1 MNVHF
6 SPRLTI
12 MENVQPAPSDWSDP
26 GQFLSEIRNL
36 DSYLIKLLIKIEKNS
51 DSASEYLVDH
61 ISSCFKQVS
70 RVIDICT
77 MRNAMKSPLFGVFI
91 EEFKN
96 SNSEIIE
103 DLKLKTEN
111 YAKEIDFPTVL
122 GLIRSLSDSMENNIF
137 LANETSLITCSI
149 LSSSF
154 KTMKSYIKIADVLKD
169 SEKAVAIKK
178 ELATLRSEGDGV
190 TSYYASIVGPSFM
203 GKTQTAFILSYHMT
217 VFYVNLLSTFNR
229 GYLGMYPI
237 YKETSNFSILFLRTI
252 KADMKLLEK
261 ERVEADA
268 NELLRSNLG
277 FETLGLLFV
286 LIYDQKL
293 NPNLSV
299 EERFI
304 RWCNLSKVIVPKLT
318 VRDFKEKLRGNL
330 H

>member
-1 MNVHF
+1 LQDYLSDIVSNDKNLSKSRFDILDDCDKMLEKVIELCRQNKVHNF
-6 SPRLTI
+6 SPFGT
-12 MENVQPAPSDWSDP
+12 
-26 GQFLSEIRNL
+26 FLFEF
-36 DSYLIKLLIKIEKNS
+36 NS
-51 DSASEYLVDH
+51 LS
-61 ISSCFKQVS
+61 KK
-70 RVIDICT
+70 VID
-77 MRNAMKSPLFGVFI
+77 
-91 EEFKN
+91 
-96 SNSEIIE
+96 EI
-103 DLKLKTEN
+103 KLKTEN
-111 YAKEIDFPTVL
+111 YSNELSYKDL
-122 GLIRSLSDSMENNIF
+122 KKLIKNLSDSMKKIIF
-137 LANETSLITCSI
+137 LANKTSLITCSI

-169 SEKAVAIKK
+169 SEKAAAIKK

-190 TSYYASIVGPSFM
+190 TSYNASIVGPSFM

-304 RWCNLSKVIVPKLT
+304 RWCNSSKVIVPKLT